1 MKVARL
7 NRRSACSE
15 GSRPEQQCHQVGC
28 QSTPD
33 SLLLGCCFSGPCS
46 AAPSALQLLWFLHLF
61 EGCLRWAGQAAT

>member
-1 MKVARL
+1 MKVASL
-7 NRRSACSE
+7 NRRSARRV

-33 SLLLGCCFSGPCS
+33 SLLLGCCLSGPCS
-46 AAPSALQLLWFLHLF
+46 AAPLALQLLQFPHLF